1 MIPRWAKGLL
11 AAAGAVL
18 FLAGCGSSAKPL
30 PDLSSLGAVHAIT
43 REEGSGTKDQ
53 FEALTGSA
61 GKGAAVTAASTE
73 EAIAKTAADPGA
85 VAYVSY
91 SAAKEAKNVKIL
103 SVEGVAP
110 SMETIRSDS
119 YPLTRNYYLCWN
131 AEPTPAAKDFLRYVD
146 GARQAITEKYAIPLG
161 HPTTFLSDKSA
172 GTVRIAGS
180 TSAAPL
186 VRALAGDYMKIN
198 PDAVIEV
205 TATDSTAGLT
215 AAIESRADLAM
226 SSRELKSYEAE
237 LLTKQAIAH
246 DAVVLIVNEKNPLT
260 TLTKDQIKGLYDGT
274 WSEWKD
280 MK

>member
-18 FLAGCGSSAKPL
+18 LLVGCGSSPKPL
-30 PDLSSLGAVHAIT
+30 PDLSSLGAVHAIA
-43 REEGSGTKDQ
+43 REEGSGTRDQ
-53 FEALTGSA
+53 FETLTGSSE
-61 GKGAAVTAASTE
+61 KGASSEADSTE
-73 EAIAKTAADPGA
+73 KAIEKTKSDPGA
-85 VAYVSY
+85 IAYVSY
-91 SAAKEAKNVKIL
+91 SAAKDAAGVKIL
-103 SVEGVAP
+103 AVEGTVP
-110 SMETIRSDS
+110 SMDTIRSDS

-131 AEPTPAAKDFLRYVD
+131 AEPTAAAKDFLRYVD
-146 GARQAITEKYAIPLG
+146 GAGQAVTEKYAIPLG

-186 VRALAGDYMKIN
+186 VRALAEAYMKIN
-198 PDAVIEV
+198 PHAAIEV
-205 TATDSTAGLT
+205 TATDSAAGLT

-246 DAVVLIVNEKNPLT
+246 DAVVMIVNEKNPLT
-260 TLTKDQIKGLYDGT
+260 TITKDQIKGLYDGT
-274 WSEWKD
+274 WTEWKD